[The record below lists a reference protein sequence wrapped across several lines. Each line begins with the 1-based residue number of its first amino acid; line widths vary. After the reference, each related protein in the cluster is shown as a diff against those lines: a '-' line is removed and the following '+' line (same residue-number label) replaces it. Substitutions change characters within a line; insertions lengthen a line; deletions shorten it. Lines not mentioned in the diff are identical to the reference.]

1 MVEQVYNAFLSC
13 DQKVTTDTRNIA
25 KNDLFF
31 ALKGPN
37 FNGNKF
43 AEKALELGAKY
54 AVIDEKEYFIEGK
67 TFLVENV
74 LETLQSLARFHR
86 EKINIPV
93 VAITGTN
100 GKTTTKELLGAVL
113 TSQYHILITKG
124 NLNNHIGVPLTILQ
138 LNKEHEIAVIEM
150 GASKIGD
157 IKELVEIALPNYG
170 IITNIGKAHLE
181 GFGDVETIKKTKFE
195 LYDFIIENKGAVVVN
210 KEDEVLL
217 SYIPKETDK
226 FTYGSLE
233 ADVIGKVVRQTP
245 TLEMELSIEE
255 NATNM
260 VKTNLLGA
268 YNQNNILA
276 AACVG
281 KLFKV
286 SKENIEQSIANYLPT
301 NNRSQLVT
309 TSKNTVIADCYNA
322 NPTSTMESL
331 ISFNQIESSQKL
343 VILGDM
349 LELGSASEVEHQAIV
364 DYLEN
369 TSLKAILVG
378 TCYQKTNSGFTTFK
392 DTLELIPFLKQKGL
406 ENSLVLLKG
415 SRGIKLEMLLKENIF

>member
-210 KEDEVLL
+210 KEDELL
-217 SYIPKETDK
+217 TSYIGKDIDK

-255 NATNM
+255 NAPNM

-349 LELGSASEVEHQAIV
+349 LELGSASELEHQAII

-369 TSLKAILVG
+369 TSLKTILVG

>member
-1 MVEQVYNAFLSC
+1 MIEEIYNAFLSC
-13 DQKVTTDTRNIA
+13 NQQVTTDTRNIA

-43 AEKALELGAKY
+43 AEKALELGAKF
-54 AVIDEKEYFIEGK
+54 AVIDESEYFIDGK

-113 TSQYHILITKG
+113 SSQYNILITQG

-138 LNKEHEIAVIEM
+138 LTKEHEIAVIEM

-157 IKELVEIALPNYG
+157 IKELVEIALPDYG

-195 LYDFIIENKGAVVVN
+195 LYDFVIENKGAVVVN
-210 KEDEVLL
+210 KEDEVLT
-217 SYIPKETDK
+217 SYIKDDIEK
-226 FTYGSLE
+226 FTYGSFK
-233 ADVIGKVVRQTP
+233 ADVTGKVVRQTP
-245 TLEMELSIEE
+245 KLEMELTVEE
-255 NATNM
+255 NAPKM
-260 VKTNLLGA
+260 LKTNLLGA
-268 YNQNNILA
+268 YNRNNILA

-281 KLFKV
+281 KIFNV
-286 SKENIEQSIANYLPT
+286 SKENIEQSIAHYLPT
-301 NNRSQLVT
+301 NNRSQLVK

-349 LELGSASEVEHQAIV
+349 LELGSSSEVEHQEIA

-378 TCYQKTNSGFTTFK
+378 ECYQKTNSGFRTFK
-392 DTLELIPFLKQKGL
+392 DTLELIPFLKQNSL
-406 ENSLVLLKG
+406 VNSLVLLKG

>member
-1 MVEQVYNAFLSC
+1 MVEQVYNAFLGC

-74 LETLQSLARFHR
+74 LETLQNLARHHR

-113 TSQYHILITKG
+113 TSQYNILITEG
-124 NLNNHIGVPLTILQ
+124 NLNNHIGVPLTLLQ
-138 LNKEHEIAVIEM
+138 LNKQHEIAVIEM

-181 GFGDVETIKKTKFE
+181 GFGDVETIKRTKFE
-195 LYDFIIENKGAVVVN
+195 LYDFIIKNKGGVVIN
-210 KEDEVLL
+210 NEDEILT
-217 SYIPKETDK
+217 SYIPKEIDK
-226 FTYGSLE
+226 FTYGFSK
-233 ADVIGKVVRQTP
+233 ADVTGKVVKQTP
-245 TLEMELSIEE
+245 TLEMELTMEE
-255 NATNM
+255 NAPKM

-281 KLFKV
+281 KIFKV
-286 SKENIEQSIANYLPT
+286 SKENIERSIAHYSPT
-301 NNRSQLVT
+301 NNRSQLVK

-349 LELGSASEVEHQAIV
+349 LELGASSEVEHQAIV
-364 DYLEN
+364 DYLESK
-369 TSLKAILVG
+369 SLKAILVG
-378 TCYQKTNSGFTTFK
+378 KCYQKTKSGFTTFK
-392 DTLELIPFLKQKGL
+392 DTLQLIPYLKQDGL

-415 SRGIKLEMLLKENIF
+415 SRGIKLEMLLEENIF

>member
-1 MVEQVYNAFLSC
+1 MVEQVYNAFLGC

-74 LETLQSLARFHR
+74 LETLQNLARHHR

-113 TSQYHILITKG
+113 TSQYNILITKG
-124 NLNNHIGVPLTILQ
+124 NLNNHIGVPLTLLQ

-181 GFGDVETIKKTKFE
+181 GFGDVETIKRTKFE
-195 LYDFIIENKGAVVVN
+195 LYDFIIKNKGGVVIN
-210 KEDEVLL
+210 NEDELL
-217 SYIPKETDK
+217 TSYIPKEIDK
-226 FTYGSLE
+226 FTYGFSK
-233 ADVIGKVVRQTP
+233 ADVTGKVVKQTP
-245 TLEMELSIEE
+245 TLEMELTMEE
-255 NATNM
+255 NAPKM

-281 KLFKV
+281 KIFKV
-286 SKENIEQSIANYLPT
+286 SKENIERSIAHYSPT
-301 NNRSQLVT
+301 NNRSQLVK

-349 LELGSASEVEHQAIV
+349 LELGASSEVEHQAIV
-364 DYLEN
+364 DYLESK
-369 TSLKAILVG
+369 SLKAILVG
-378 TCYQKTNSGFTTFK
+378 KCYQKTKSGFTTFK
-392 DTLELIPFLKQKGL
+392 DTLQLIPYLKQDGL

-415 SRGIKLEMLLKENIF
+415 SRGIKLEMLLEENIF

>member
-1 MVEQVYNAFLSC
+1 MIEQVYNAFLSC

-74 LETLQSLARFHR
+74 LETLQNLARHHR

-113 TSQYHILITKG
+113 TSQYNILITEG
-124 NLNNHIGVPLTILQ
+124 NLNNHIGVPLTLLQ

-195 LYDFIIENKGAVVVN
+195 LYDFIIKNKGGVVVN
-210 KEDEVLL
+210 NEDELL
-217 SYIPKETDK
+217 TSYIPKEIDK
-226 FTYGSLE
+226 FTYGFSK
-233 ADVIGKVVRQTP
+233 ADVTGKVVKQTP
-245 TLEMELSIEE
+245 TLEMELTMEE
-255 NATNM
+255 NAPKM

-281 KLFKV
+281 KIFKV
-286 SKENIEQSIANYLPT
+286 SKENIERSIAHYSPT
-301 NNRSQLVT
+301 NNRSQLVK

-349 LELGSASEVEHQAIV
+349 LELGASSEVEHQAIV
-364 DYLEN
+364 DYLESK
-369 TSLKAILVG
+369 SLKAILVG
-378 TCYQKTNSGFTTFK
+378 KCYQKTKSGFTTFK
-392 DTLELIPFLKQKGL
+392 DTLQLIPYLKQDGL

-415 SRGIKLEMLLKENIF
+415 SRGIKLEMLLEENIF

>member
-13 DQKVTTDTRNIA
+13 DQKVTTDTRNIG

-43 AEKALELGAKY
+43 AKKALELGAKY

-113 TSQYHILITKG
+113 TSQYNILITKG

-210 KEDEVLL
+210 NEDELL
-217 SYIPKETDK
+217 TSYIPKDIEK
-226 FTYGSLE
+226 FTYGFSK
-233 ADVIGKVVRQTP
+233 ADVTGKVVRQTP
-245 TLEMELSIEE
+245 TLEVELSIEE
-255 NATNM
+255 NAPNM

-286 SKENIEQSIANYLPT
+286 SKENIEQSIANYSPT
-301 NNRSQLVT
+301 NNRSQLVK

-349 LELGSASEVEHQAIV
+349 LELGSSSEVEHQAIV
-364 DYLEN
+364 DYLESN
-369 TSLKAILVG
+369 SLKAILVG
-378 TCYQKTNSGFTTFK
+378 TCYQKTKSGFTTFK
-392 DTLELIPFLKQKGL
+392 DTLELIPFLKQNGL

>member
-255 NATNM
+255 NAPNI

-392 DTLELIPFLKQKGL
+392 DTLELIPFLKQNGL

>member
-1 MVEQVYNAFLSC
+1 MVEQVYNAFLGC

-74 LETLQSLARFHR
+74 LETLQNLARHHR

-113 TSQYHILITKG
+113 TSQYNILITKG
-124 NLNNHIGVPLTILQ
+124 NLNNHIGVPLTLLQ

-181 GFGDVETIKKTKFE
+181 GFGDVETIKRTKFE
-195 LYDFIIENKGAVVVN
+195 LYDFIIKNKGGVVVN
-210 KEDEVLL
+210 NEDELL
-217 SYIPKETDK
+217 TSYIPKEIDK
-226 FTYGSLE
+226 FTYGFSK
-233 ADVIGKVVRQTP
+233 ADVTGKVVKQTP
-245 TLEMELSIEE
+245 TLEMELTMEE
-255 NATNM
+255 NAPKM

-281 KLFKV
+281 KIFKV
-286 SKENIEQSIANYLPT
+286 SKENIERSIAHYSPT
-301 NNRSQLVT
+301 NNRSQLVK

-349 LELGSASEVEHQAIV
+349 LELGASSEVEHQAIV
-364 DYLEN
+364 DYLESK
-369 TSLKAILVG
+369 SLKAILVG
-378 TCYQKTNSGFTTFK
+378 KCYQKTKSGFTTFK
-392 DTLELIPFLKQKGL
+392 DTLQLIPYLKQDGL

-415 SRGIKLEMLLKENIF
+415 SRGIKLEMLLEENIF

>member
-1 MVEQVYNAFLSC
+1 MVEQVYNAFLGC

-74 LETLQSLARFHR
+74 LETLQNLARHHR

-113 TSQYHILITKG
+113 TSQYNILITKG
-124 NLNNHIGVPLTILQ
+124 NLNNHIGVPLTLLQ

-195 LYDFIIENKGAVVVN
+195 LYDFIIKNKGGVVLN
-210 KEDEVLL
+210 NEDELL
-217 SYIPKETDK
+217 KSYIPKEIEK
-226 FTYGSLE
+226 FTYGFSK
-233 ADVIGKVVRQTP
+233 ADVTGKVVKQTP
-245 TLEMELSIEE
+245 TLEMELNIEE
-255 NATNM
+255 NAPKM
-260 VKTNLLGA
+260 LKTNLLGA

-281 KLFKV
+281 KIFKV
-286 SKENIEQSIANYLPT
+286 SKENIEQSIAHYSPT
-301 NNRSQLVT
+301 NNRSQLIK

-392 DTLELIPFLKQKGL
+392 DTLELIPFLKQNSL

>member
-1 MVEQVYNAFLSC
+1 MVEQVYNAFLGC

-54 AVIDEKEYFIEGK
+54 AVIDEKEYFTEGK

-74 LETLQSLARFHR
+74 LETLQNLARHHR

-113 TSQYHILITKG
+113 TSQYNILITEG
-124 NLNNHIGVPLTILQ
+124 NLNNHIGVPLTLLQ
-138 LNKEHEIAVIEM
+138 LNKQHEIAVIEM

-181 GFGDVETIKKTKFE
+181 GFGDVETIKRTKFE
-195 LYDFIIENKGAVVVN
+195 LYDFIIKTKGGVVLN
-210 KEDEVLL
+210 NEDELL
-217 SYIPKETDK
+217 TSYIPKEIEK
-226 FTYGSLE
+226 FTYGFSK
-233 ADVIGKVVRQTP
+233 ADVTGKVVKQSP
-245 TLEMELSIEE
+245 TLDMELTIEE
-255 NATNM
+255 NAPKM

-281 KLFKV
+281 KIFKV
-286 SKENIEQSIANYLPT
+286 SKENIERSIAHYSPT
-301 NNRSQLVT
+301 NNRSQLVK
-309 TSKNTVIADCYNA
+309 TSKNTVIVDCYNA

-331 ISFNQIESSQKL
+331 ISFYQIESSQKL

-349 LELGSASEVEHQAIV
+349 LELGASSEVEHQAIV
-364 DYLEN
+364 NYLESK
-369 TSLKAILVG
+369 SLKAILVG
-378 TCYQKTNSGFTTFK
+378 KCYQKTKSGFTTFK
-392 DTLELIPFLKQKGL
+392 DTLQLIPYLKQDGL

-415 SRGIKLEMLLKENIF
+415 SRGIKLEMLLEENIF

>member
-1 MVEQVYNAFLSC
+1 MVEQVYNAFLGC

-74 LETLQSLARFHR
+74 LETLQNLARHHR

-113 TSQYHILITKG
+113 TSQYNILITEG
-124 NLNNHIGVPLTILQ
+124 NLNNHIGVPLTLLQ
-138 LNKEHEIAVIEM
+138 LNKQHEIAVIEM

-181 GFGDVETIKKTKFE
+181 GFGDVGTIKRTKFE

-210 KEDEVLL
+210 KEDELL
-217 SYIPKETDK
+217 TSYIPKEIDK
-226 FTYGSLE
+226 FTYGFSK
-233 ADVIGKVVRQTP
+233 ADVTGKVVKQTP
-245 TLEMELSIEE
+245 TLEMELTMEE
-255 NATNM
+255 NAPKM

-281 KLFKV
+281 KIFKV
-286 SKENIEQSIANYLPT
+286 SKENIERSIAHYSPT
-301 NNRSQLVT
+301 NNRSQLVK

-349 LELGSASEVEHQAIV
+349 LELGASSEVEHQAIV
-364 DYLEN
+364 DYLESK
-369 TSLKAILVG
+369 SLKAILVG
-378 TCYQKTNSGFTTFK
+378 KCYQKTKSGFTTFK
-392 DTLELIPFLKQKGL
+392 DTLQLIPYLKQDGL

-415 SRGIKLEMLLKENIF
+415 SRGIKLEMLLEENIF

>member
-1 MVEQVYNAFLSC
+1 MVEQVYNAFLGC

-74 LETLQSLARFHR
+74 LETLQNLARHHR

-113 TSQYHILITKG
+113 TSQYNILITEG
-124 NLNNHIGVPLTILQ
+124 NLNNHIGVPLTLLQ
-138 LNKEHEIAVIEM
+138 LNKQHEIAVIEM

-181 GFGDVETIKKTKFE
+181 GFGDVETIKRTKFE
-195 LYDFIIENKGAVVVN
+195 LYDFIIKNKGGVVVN
-210 KEDEVLL
+210 NEDELL
-217 SYIPKETDK
+217 TSYIPKEIDK
-226 FTYGSLE
+226 FTYGFSK
-233 ADVIGKVVRQTP
+233 ADVTGKVVKQTP
-245 TLEMELSIEE
+245 TLEMELTMEE
-255 NATNM
+255 NAPKM

-281 KLFKV
+281 KIFKV
-286 SKENIEQSIANYLPT
+286 SKENIERSIAHYSPT
-301 NNRSQLVT
+301 NNRSQLVK

-369 TSLKAILVG
+369 TSLKTILVG

-392 DTLELIPFLKQKGL
+392 DTLQLIPYLKQDGL

-415 SRGIKLEMLLKENIF
+415 SRGIKLEMLLEENIF

>member
-1 MVEQVYNAFLSC
+1 MAEQVYNAFLSC

-54 AVIDEKEYFIEGK
+54 AVIDEPKYFIEGK

-74 LETLQSLARFHR
+74 LETLQTLARFHR
-86 EKINIPV
+86 EKVNIPV

-113 TSQYHILITKG
+113 TSQYKILITEG

-138 LNKEHEIAVIEM
+138 LTKEHEIAVIEM

-210 KEDEVLL
+210 NEDEVLMN
-217 SYIPKETDK
+217 YVGEDIEK
-226 FTYGSLE
+226 FTYGSFE
-233 ADVIGKVVRQTP
+233 ADVTGKVVRQTP
-245 TLEMELSIEE
+245 TLEMELTIEE
-255 NATNM
+255 NAPKM

-281 KLFKV
+281 KIFKV

-349 LELGSASEVEHQAIV
+349 LELGSSSEVEHQAIV

-378 TCYQKTNSGFTTFK
+378 GCYQKTNSGFTTFK
-392 DTLELIPFLKQKGL
+392 DTLELIPFLKQNGL

>member
-1 MVEQVYNAFLSC
+1 MAEQVYNAFLSC

-25 KNDLFF
+25 KNDLFL

-43 AEKALELGAKY
+43 AKKALELGAKY

-113 TSQYHILITKG
+113 TSQYNILITKG
-124 NLNNHIGVPLTILQ
+124 NLNNHIGVPLTILK

-181 GFGDVETIKKTKFE
+181 GFGDLETIKKTKFE
-195 LYDFIIENKGAVVVN
+195 LYDFIIKNKGAVVVN
-210 KEDEVLL
+210 NEDELL
-217 SYIPKETDK
+217 TSYIPKDIEK
-226 FTYGSLE
+226 FSYGFSK

-255 NATNM
+255 NAPNT

-322 NPTSTMESL
+322 NPTSTIESL

-349 LELGSASEVEHQAIV
+349 LELGSSSEVEHQAIV

-392 DTLELIPFLKQKGL
+392 DTLELIPFLKQNGL

>member
-13 DQKVTTDTRNIA
+13 DQKITTDTRNIS
-25 KNDLFF
+25 KNNLFF

-54 AVIDEKEYFIEGK
+54 AVIDESEYFVEGK

-100 GKTTTKELLGAVL
+100 GKTTTKELLGSVL
-113 TSQYHILITKG
+113 TSQYNILITEK

-138 LNKEHEIAVIEM
+138 LTKEHEIAVIEM

-195 LYDFIIENKGAVVVN
+195 LYDFIIKNKGAVVVN
-210 KEDEVLL
+210 KEDEVLTC
-217 SYIPKETDK
+217 YIGEDVEK
-226 FTYGSLE
+226 FTYGSFK
-233 ADVIGKVVRQTP
+233 ADVTGKVVRQTP
-245 TLEMELSIEE
+245 TLEMKLTIEE
-255 NATNM
+255 NAPKI
-260 VKTNLLGA
+260 VKTKLLGA

-281 KLFKV
+281 KIFKV
-286 SKENIEQSIANYLPT
+286 SKENIEHSIANYSPT
-301 NNRSQLVT
+301 NNRSQLLKT
-309 TSKNTVIADCYNA
+309 AKNTVISDCYNA

-331 ISFNQIESSQKL
+331 ISFNQIKSSQKL

-349 LELGSASEVEHQAIV
+349 LELGSSSEVEHQVIV

-378 TCYQKTNSGFTTFK
+378 ECYQKTNSGFTTFK
-392 DTLELIPFLKQKGL
+392 DTLELIPFLKQDGL

>member
-1 MVEQVYNAFLSC
+1 MVEQVYNAFLGC

-74 LETLQSLARFHR
+74 LETLQNLARHHR

-113 TSQYHILITKG
+113 TSQYNILITKG
-124 NLNNHIGVPLTILQ
+124 NLNNHIGVPLTLLQ

-195 LYDFIIENKGAVVVN
+195 LYDFIIKNKGRVVVN
-210 KEDEVLL
+210 NEDELL
-217 SYIPKETDK
+217 KSYIPKEIDK
-226 FTYGSLE
+226 FTYGFSK
-233 ADVIGKVVRQTP
+233 ADVTGKVVKQTP
-245 TLEMELSIEE
+245 TLEMELTIEE
-255 NATNM
+255 NAPKM
-260 VKTNLLGA
+260 LKTNLLGA

-281 KLFKV
+281 KIFKV
-286 SKENIEQSIANYLPT
+286 SKENIERSIAHYSPT
-301 NNRSQLVT
+301 NNRSQLIK

-349 LELGSASEVEHQAIV
+349 LELGASSEEEHQAIV
-364 DYLEN
+364 DYLESK
-369 TSLKAILVG
+369 SLKAILVG
-378 TCYQKTNSGFTTFK
+378 KCYQKTKSGFTTFK
-392 DTLELIPFLKQKGL
+392 DTLELIPFLKQSDL

>member
-1 MVEQVYNAFLSC
+1 MIEEIYNAFLSC
-13 DQKVTTDTRNIA
+13 NQQLTTDTRNIA

-43 AEKALELGAKY
+43 AEKALELGAKF
-54 AVIDEKEYFIEGK
+54 AVIDESEYFIDGK

-113 TSQYHILITKG
+113 SSQYNILITQG

-138 LNKEHEIAVIEM
+138 LTKEHEIAVIEM

-157 IKELVEIALPNYG
+157 IKELVEIALPDYG
-170 IITNIGKAHLE
+170 IITNVGKAHLE
-181 GFGDVETIKKTKFE
+181 GFGDEETIKKTKFE
-195 LYDFIIENKGAVVVN
+195 LYDFVIENKGAVVVN
-210 KEDEVLL
+210 KEDKVLT
-217 SYIPKETDK
+217 SYIPKDIEK
-226 FTYGSLE
+226 FTYGSFK
-233 ADVIGKVVRQTP
+233 ADVTGKVVRQTP
-245 TLEMELSIEE
+245 KLEMELTVEE
-255 NATNM
+255 NAPKIL
-260 VKTNLLGA
+260 KTNLLGA
-268 YNQNNILA
+268 YNRNNILA

-281 KLFKV
+281 KIFNV
-286 SKENIEQSIANYLPT
+286 SKENIEQSIAHYLPT
-301 NNRSQLVT
+301 NNRSQLVK

-322 NPTSTMESL
+322 NPNSTMEAL

-349 LELGSASEVEHQAIV
+349 LELGSSSEVEHQEIV

-378 TCYQKTNSGFTTFK
+378 GCYQKTNSGFRTFK
-392 DTLELIPFLKQKGL
+392 DTLELIPFLKQNSL
-406 ENSLVLLKG
+406 VNSLVLLKG
-415 SRGIKLEMLLKENIF
+415 SRRIKLEMLLKENIF

>member
-1 MVEQVYNAFLSC
+1 MVEQVYNAFLGC

-74 LETLQSLARFHR
+74 LETLQNLARHHR

-113 TSQYHILITKG
+113 TSQYNILITKG
-124 NLNNHIGVPLTILQ
+124 NLNNHIGVPLTLLQ

-195 LYDFIIENKGAVVVN
+195 LYDFIIKNKGGVVLN
-210 KEDEVLL
+210 NEDELL
-217 SYIPKETDK
+217 KSYIPKEIEK
-226 FTYGSLE
+226 FTYGFSK
-233 ADVIGKVVRQTP
+233 ADVTGKVVKQTP
-245 TLEMELSIEE
+245 TLEMELNIEE
-255 NATNM
+255 NAPKM
-260 VKTNLLGA
+260 LKTNLLGA

-281 KLFKV
+281 KIFKV
-286 SKENIEQSIANYLPT
+286 SKENIEQSIAHYSPT
-301 NNRSQLVT
+301 NNRSQLIK

-349 LELGSASEVEHQAIV
+349 LELGASSEVEHQAIV
-364 DYLEN
+364 DYLESK
-369 TSLKAILVG
+369 SLKAILVG
-378 TCYQKTNSGFTTFK
+378 KCYQKTKSGFTTFK
-392 DTLELIPFLKQKGL
+392 DTLQLIPFLKESDL

>member
-1 MVEQVYNAFLSC
+1 MVEQVYNAFLGC

-74 LETLQSLARFHR
+74 LETLQNLARHHR

-113 TSQYHILITKG
+113 TSQYNILITEG
-124 NLNNHIGVPLTILQ
+124 NLNNHIGVPLTLLQ

-181 GFGDVETIKKTKFE
+181 GFGDVETIKRTKFE
-195 LYDFIIENKGAVVVN
+195 LYDFIIKNKGGVVIN
-210 KEDEVLL
+210 NEDELL
-217 SYIPKETDK
+217 TSYIPKEIDK
-226 FTYGSLE
+226 FTYGFSK
-233 ADVIGKVVRQTP
+233 ADVTGKVVKQTP
-245 TLEMELSIEE
+245 TLEMELTMEE
-255 NATNM
+255 NAPKM

-281 KLFKV
+281 KIFKV
-286 SKENIEQSIANYLPT
+286 SKENIERSIAHYSPT
-301 NNRSQLVT
+301 NNRSQLVK

-349 LELGSASEVEHQAIV
+349 LELGASSELEHQAIV
-364 DYLEN
+364 DYLESK
-369 TSLKAILVG
+369 SLKAILVG
-378 TCYQKTNSGFTTFK
+378 KCYQKTKSGFTTFK
-392 DTLELIPFLKQKGL
+392 DTLQLIPYLKQDGL

-415 SRGIKLEMLLKENIF
+415 SRGIKLEMLLEENIF

>member
-13 DQKVTTDTRNIA
+13 DQKITTDTRNIA

-86 EKINIPV
+86 EKINIPI

-113 TSQYHILITKG
+113 TSQYNILITEG

-138 LNKEHEIAVIEM
+138 LTKEHEIAVIEM

-181 GFGDVETIKKTKFE
+181 GFDNVETIKKTKFE

-210 KEDEVLL
+210 KEDELL
-217 SYIPKETDK
+217 FRYIGKDIDK
-226 FTYGSLE
+226 FTYGSFE
-233 ADVIGKVVRQTP
+233 ADVTGKVVRQTP
-245 TLEMELSIEE
+245 TLEMELIIEE
-255 NATNM
+255 NAPNM
-260 VKTNLLGA
+260 VRTNLLGA

-281 KLFKV
+281 KIFKI

-301 NNRSQLVT
+301 NNRSQLVK

-331 ISFNQIESSQKL
+331 ISFNQIESSKKL

-349 LELGSASEVEHQAIV
+349 LELGSASKAEHQAIV

-378 TCYQKTNSGFTTFK
+378 TCYQKTNSGFSTFK
-392 DTLELIPFLKQKGL
+392 DILELIPFLKQNGL

>member
-1 MVEQVYNAFLSC
+1 MVEQVYNAFLGC

-74 LETLQSLARFHR
+74 LETLQNLARHHR

-113 TSQYHILITKG
+113 TSQYNILITEG
-124 NLNNHIGVPLTILQ
+124 NLNNHIGVPLTLLQ

-181 GFGDVETIKKTKFE
+181 GFGDVETIKRTKFE
-195 LYDFIIENKGAVVVN
+195 LYDFIIKNKGGVVIN
-210 KEDEVLL
+210 NEDELL
-217 SYIPKETDK
+217 TSYIPKEIDK
-226 FTYGSLE
+226 FTYGFSK
-233 ADVIGKVVRQTP
+233 ADVTGKVVKQTP
-245 TLEMELSIEE
+245 TLEMELTMEE
-255 NATNM
+255 NAPKM

-281 KLFKV
+281 KIFKV
-286 SKENIEQSIANYLPT
+286 SKENIERSIAHYSPT
-301 NNRSQLVT
+301 NNRSQLVK

-349 LELGSASEVEHQAIV
+349 LELGASSEVEHQAIV
-364 DYLEN
+364 DYLESK
-369 TSLKAILVG
+369 SLKAILVG
-378 TCYQKTNSGFTTFK
+378 KCYQKTKSGFTTFK
-392 DTLELIPFLKQKGL
+392 DTLQLIPYLKQDGL

-415 SRGIKLEMLLKENIF
+415 SRGIKLEMLLEENIF

>member
-13 DQKVTTDTRNIA
+13 DQKITTDTRNIA

-54 AVIDEKEYFIEGK
+54 AIIDESEYFVEGK

-93 VAITGTN
+93 IAITGTN

-113 TSQYHILITKG
+113 TSQYNILITEK

-138 LNKEHEIAVIEM
+138 LTKEHEIAVIEM

-195 LYDFIIENKGAVVVN
+195 LYDFIIKNKGARRVSPQFVAKMIPNIAGGHVSMRFGFRGPSQTVISACASSN
-210 KEDEVLL
+210 DAIGIALRLIRYGDADIMLTGGTEASITPLTIAGFANMRALSQNCDNPTEASRPFDANRDGFVLSEGAGML
-217 SYIPKETDK
+217 VIESEEHALKRGATISVSYTHL
-226 FTYGSLE
+226 T
-233 ADVIGKVVRQTP
+233 
-245 TLEMELSIEE
+245 
-255 NATNM
+255 
-260 VKTNLLGA
+260 
-268 YNQNNILA
+268 
-276 AACVG
+276 
-281 KLFKV
+281 
-286 SKENIEQSIANYLPT
+286 LPT
-301 NNRSQLVT
+301 
-309 TSKNTVIADCYNA
+309 
-322 NPTSTMESL
+322 
-331 ISFNQIESSQKL
+331 
-343 VILGDM
+343 
-349 LELGSASEVEHQAIV
+349 
-364 DYLEN
+364 
-369 TSLKAILVG
+369 KA
-378 TCYQKTNSGFTTFK
+378 
-392 DTLELIPFLKQKGL
+392 
-406 ENSLVLLKG
+406 
-415 SRGIKLEMLLKENIF
+415 

>member
-210 KEDEVLL
+210 KDDEVLM
-217 SYIPKETDK
+217 SNIKKDIDK
-226 FTYGSLE
+226 FTYGSFK
-233 ADVIGKVVRQTP
+233 ANVTGKVVRQTP

-255 NATNM
+255 NAPNM

-268 YNQNNILA
+268 YNQNNVLA

-281 KLFKV
+281 KIFKV
-286 SKENIEQSIANYLPT
+286 SKENIEKSIANYLPN
-301 NNRSQLVT
+301 NNRSQLVK

-349 LELGSASEVEHQAIV
+349 LELGSASELEHQAIV

-392 DTLELIPFLKQKGL
+392 DTLELIPFLKQNGL

>member
-1 MVEQVYNAFLSC
+1 MIEEIYNAFLSC
-13 DQKVTTDTRNIA
+13 NQQLTTDTRNIA

-43 AEKALELGAKY
+43 AEKALELGAKF
-54 AVIDEKEYFIEGK
+54 AVIDESEYFIDGK

-113 TSQYHILITKG
+113 SSQYNILITQG

-138 LNKEHEIAVIEM
+138 LTKEHEIAVIEM

-157 IKELVEIALPNYG
+157 IKELVEIALPDYG
-170 IITNIGKAHLE
+170 IITNVGKAHLE
-181 GFGDVETIKKTKFE
+181 GFGDEETIKKTKFE
-195 LYDFIIENKGAVVVN
+195 LYDFVIENKGAVVVN
-210 KEDEVLL
+210 KEDKVLT
-217 SYIPKETDK
+217 SYIPKDIEK
-226 FTYGSLE
+226 FTYGSFK
-233 ADVIGKVVRQTP
+233 ADVTGKVVRQTP
-245 TLEMELSIEE
+245 KLEMELTVEE
-255 NATNM
+255 NTPKM
-260 VKTNLLGA
+260 LKTNLLGA
-268 YNQNNILA
+268 YNRNNILA
-276 AACVG
+276 AACLG
-281 KLFKV
+281 KIFNV
-286 SKENIEQSIANYLPT
+286 SKENIEHSIAHYLPT
-301 NNRSQLVT
+301 NNRSQLVK

-349 LELGSASEVEHQAIV
+349 LELGSSSEVEHQEIA

-378 TCYQKTNSGFTTFK
+378 ECYQKTNSGFRTFK
-392 DTLELIPFLKQKGL
+392 DTLKLIPFLKQNSL
-406 ENSLVLLKG
+406 VNSLVLLKG

>member
-1 MVEQVYNAFLSC
+1 
-13 DQKVTTDTRNIA
+13 
-25 KNDLFF
+25 
-31 ALKGPN
+31 
-37 FNGNKF
+37 
-43 AEKALELGAKY
+43 
-54 AVIDEKEYFIEGK
+54 
-67 TFLVENV
+67 
-74 LETLQSLARFHR
+74 
-86 EKINIPV
+86 
-93 VAITGTN
+93 
-100 GKTTTKELLGAVL
+100 
-113 TSQYHILITKG
+113 
-124 NLNNHIGVPLTILQ
+124 
-138 LNKEHEIAVIEM
+138 
-150 GASKIGD
+150 
-157 IKELVEIALPNYG
+157 
-170 IITNIGKAHLE
+170 
-181 GFGDVETIKKTKFE
+181 
-195 LYDFIIENKGAVVVN
+195 LYDFIIENKGAVIVN
-210 KEDEVLL
+210 NEDELL
-217 SYIPKETDK
+217 INYVGEDIEK
-226 FTYGSLE
+226 FTYGSFE

-245 TLEMELSIEE
+245 SLEMELSLEE
-255 NATNM
+255 NAPNM

-281 KLFKV
+281 KIFKV
-286 SKENIEQSIANYLPT
+286 SNENIEQSIANYLPT

-349 LELGSASEVEHQAIV
+349 LELGSASEVEHQTIV

-392 DTLELIPFLKQKGL
+392 DTLELIPFLKQNGL

>member
-1 MVEQVYNAFLSC
+1 MVEQVYNAFLGC

-74 LETLQSLARFHR
+74 LETLQNLARHHR

-113 TSQYHILITKG
+113 TSQYNIAITEG
-124 NLNNHIGVPLTILQ
+124 NLNNHIGVPLTLLQ

-181 GFGDVETIKKTKFE
+181 GFGDVETIKRTKFE
-195 LYDFIIENKGAVVVN
+195 LYDFIIKNKGGVVVN
-210 KEDEVLL
+210 NEDELL
-217 SYIPKETDK
+217 TSYIPKEIDK
-226 FTYGSLE
+226 FTYGFSK
-233 ADVIGKVVRQTP
+233 ADVTGKVVKQTP
-245 TLEMELSIEE
+245 TLEMELTMEE
-255 NATNM
+255 NAPKM

-281 KLFKV
+281 KIFKV
-286 SKENIEQSIANYLPT
+286 SKENIERSIAHYSPT
-301 NNRSQLVT
+301 NNRSQLVK

-349 LELGSASEVEHQAIV
+349 LELGASSEVEHQAIV
-364 DYLEN
+364 DYLESK
-369 TSLKAILVG
+369 SLKAILVG
-378 TCYQKTNSGFTTFK
+378 KCYQKTKSGFTTFK
-392 DTLELIPFLKQKGL
+392 DTLQLIPYLKQDGL

-415 SRGIKLEMLLKENIF
+415 SRGIKLEMLLEENIF

>member
-1 MVEQVYNAFLSC
+1 
-13 DQKVTTDTRNIA
+13 
-25 KNDLFF
+25 
-31 ALKGPN
+31 
-37 FNGNKF
+37 
-43 AEKALELGAKY
+43 
-54 AVIDEKEYFIEGK
+54 VIDEKEYFIEGK

-74 LETLQSLARFHR
+74 LETLQNLARHHR

-113 TSQYHILITKG
+113 TSQYNILITKG
-124 NLNNHIGVPLTILQ
+124 NLNNHIGVPLTLLQ

-195 LYDFIIENKGAVVVN
+195 LYDFIIKNKGRIVVN
-210 KEDEVLL
+210 NEDELL
-217 SYIPKETDK
+217 KSYIPKEIDK
-226 FTYGSLE
+226 FTYGFSK
-233 ADVIGKVVRQTP
+233 ADVTGKVVKQTP
-245 TLEMELSIEE
+245 TLEMELTIEE
-255 NATNM
+255 NAPKM

-281 KLFKV
+281 KIFKV
-286 SKENIEQSIANYLPT
+286 SKENIERSIAHYSPT
-301 NNRSQLVT
+301 NNRSQLVK

-349 LELGSASEVEHQAIV
+349 LELGASSEVEHQAIV
-364 DYLEN
+364 DYLESK
-369 TSLKAILVG
+369 SLKAILVG
-378 TCYQKTNSGFTTFK
+378 KCYQKTKSGFTTFK
-392 DTLELIPFLKQKGL
+392 DTLELIPFLKQSDL

>member
-1 MVEQVYNAFLSC
+1 MVEQVYNAFLGC

-74 LETLQSLARFHR
+74 LETLQNLARHHR

-113 TSQYHILITKG
+113 TSQYNILITKG
-124 NLNNHIGVPLTILQ
+124 NLNNHIGVPLTLLQ

-195 LYDFIIENKGAVVVN
+195 LYDFIIKNKGGVVLN
-210 KEDEVLL
+210 NEDKLL
-217 SYIPKETDK
+217 KSYIPKEIEK
-226 FTYGSLE
+226 FTYGFSK
-233 ADVIGKVVRQTP
+233 ADVTGKVVKQTP
-245 TLEMELSIEE
+245 TLEIELTIEE
-255 NATNM
+255 NAPKM
-260 VKTNLLGA
+260 LKTNLLGA

-281 KLFKV
+281 KIFKV
-286 SKENIEQSIANYLPT
+286 SKENIEQSIAHYSPT
-301 NNRSQLVT
+301 NNRSQLVK

-349 LELGSASEVEHQAIV
+349 LELGASSELEHQAIV
-364 DYLEN
+364 DYLKSK
-369 TSLKAILVG
+369 SLKAILVG
-378 TCYQKTNSGFTTFK
+378 KCYQKTKSGFTTFK
-392 DTLELIPFLKQKGL
+392 DTLELIPFLKQSDL

>member
-1 MVEQVYNAFLSC
+1 MVEQVYNAFLGC

-74 LETLQSLARFHR
+74 LETLQNLARHHR

-113 TSQYHILITKG
+113 TSQYNILITKG
-124 NLNNHIGVPLTILQ
+124 NLNNHIGVPLTLLQ

-195 LYDFIIENKGAVVVN
+195 LYDFIIKNKGGVVLN
-210 KEDEVLL
+210 NEDELL
-217 SYIPKETDK
+217 KSYIPKEIDK
-226 FTYGSLE
+226 FTYGFSK
-233 ADVIGKVVRQTP
+233 ADVTGKVVKQTP
-245 TLEMELSIEE
+245 TLEMELTIEE
-255 NATNM
+255 NTPKM
-260 VKTNLLGA
+260 LKTNLLGA

-281 KLFKV
+281 KIFKV
-286 SKENIEQSIANYLPT
+286 SKENIERSIAHYSPT
-301 NNRSQLVT
+301 NNRSQLVK

-349 LELGSASEVEHQAIV
+349 LELGASSEVEHQAIV
-364 DYLEN
+364 DYLESK
-369 TSLKAILVG
+369 SLKAILVG
-378 TCYQKTNSGFTTFK
+378 KCYQKTKSGFTTFK
-392 DTLELIPFLKQKGL
+392 DTLELIPFLKQSDL

>member
-1 MVEQVYNAFLSC
+1 MVEQVYNAFLGC

-74 LETLQSLARFHR
+74 LETLQNLARHHR

-113 TSQYHILITKG
+113 TSQYNIAITEG
-124 NLNNHIGVPLTILQ
+124 NLNNHIGVPLTLLQ

-181 GFGDVETIKKTKFE
+181 GFGDVETIKRTKFE
-195 LYDFIIENKGAVVVN
+195 LYDFIIKNKGGVVVN
-210 KEDEVLL
+210 KEDELL
-217 SYIPKETDK
+217 TSYIPKEIDK
-226 FTYGSLE
+226 FTYGFSK
-233 ADVIGKVVRQTP
+233 ADVTGKVVKQTP
-245 TLEMELSIEE
+245 TLEMELTMEE
-255 NATNM
+255 NAPKM

-281 KLFKV
+281 KIFKV
-286 SKENIEQSIANYLPT
+286 SKENIERSIAHYSPT
-301 NNRSQLVT
+301 NNRSQLVK

-349 LELGSASEVEHQAIV
+349 LELGASSEVEHQAIV
-364 DYLEN
+364 DYLESK
-369 TSLKAILVG
+369 SLKAILVG
-378 TCYQKTNSGFTTFK
+378 KCYQKTKSGFTTFK
-392 DTLELIPFLKQKGL
+392 DTLQLIPYLKQDGL

-415 SRGIKLEMLLKENIF
+415 SRGIKLEMLLEENIF

>member
-1 MVEQVYNAFLSC
+1 MVEQVYNAFLGC

-74 LETLQSLARFHR
+74 LETLQNLARHHR

-113 TSQYHILITKG
+113 TSQYNILITKG
-124 NLNNHIGVPLTILQ
+124 NLNNHIGVPLTLLQ

-181 GFGDVETIKKTKFE
+181 GFGDMETIKKTKFE
-195 LYDFIIENKGAVVVN
+195 LYDFIIKNKGGVVLN
-210 KEDEVLL
+210 NEDELL
-217 SYIPKETDK
+217 KSYIPKEIEK
-226 FTYGSLE
+226 FTYGFSK
-233 ADVIGKVVRQTP
+233 ADVTGKVVKQTP
-245 TLEMELSIEE
+245 TLEMELNIEE
-255 NATNM
+255 NAPKM
-260 VKTNLLGA
+260 LKTNLLGA

-281 KLFKV
+281 KIFKV
-286 SKENIEQSIANYLPT
+286 SKENIEQSIAHYSPT
-301 NNRSQLVT
+301 NNRSQLIK

-349 LELGSASEVEHQAIV
+349 LELGASSEVEHQAIV
-364 DYLEN
+364 DYLESK
-369 TSLKAILVG
+369 SLKAILVG
-378 TCYQKTNSGFTTFK
+378 KCYQKTKSGFTTFK
-392 DTLELIPFLKQKGL
+392 DTLELIPFLKQSDL

>member
-1 MVEQVYNAFLSC
+1 MVEQVYNAFLGC

-74 LETLQSLARFHR
+74 LETLQNLARHHR

-113 TSQYHILITKG
+113 TSQYNILITKG
-124 NLNNHIGVPLTILQ
+124 NLNNHIGVPLTLLQ

-195 LYDFIIENKGAVVVN
+195 LYDFIIKNKGRVVVN
-210 KEDEVLL
+210 NEGELL
-217 SYIPKETDK
+217 KSYIPKEIDK
-226 FTYGSLE
+226 FTYGFSK
-233 ADVIGKVVRQTP
+233 ADVTGKVVKQTP
-245 TLEMELSIEE
+245 TLEMELTIEE
-255 NATNM
+255 NAPKM

-281 KLFKV
+281 KIFKV
-286 SKENIEQSIANYLPT
+286 SKENIERSIAHYSPT
-301 NNRSQLVT
+301 NNRSQLVK

-349 LELGSASEVEHQAIV
+349 LELGASSEVEHQAIV
-364 DYLEN
+364 DYLESK
-369 TSLKAILVG
+369 SLKAILVG
-378 TCYQKTNSGFTTFK
+378 KCYQKTKSGFTTFK
-392 DTLELIPFLKQKGL
+392 DTLELIPFLKQSDL

>member
-1 MVEQVYNAFLSC
+1 MIEEIYNAFLSC
-13 DQKVTTDTRNIA
+13 NQQVTTDTRNIA

-43 AEKALELGAKY
+43 AEKALELGAKF
-54 AVIDEKEYFIEGK
+54 AVIDESEYFIDGK
-67 TFLVENV
+67 TFLAENV

-86 EKINIPV
+86 ENINIPV

-113 TSQYHILITKG
+113 SSQYNILITQG

-138 LNKEHEIAVIEM
+138 LTKEHEIAVIEM

-157 IKELVEIALPNYG
+157 IKELVEIALPDYG

-195 LYDFIIENKGAVVVN
+195 LYDFVIENKGAVVVN
-210 KEDEVLL
+210 KEDEVLT
-217 SYIPKETDK
+217 SYIKDDIEK
-226 FTYGSLE
+226 FTYGSFK
-233 ADVIGKVVRQTP
+233 ADVTGKVVRQTP
-245 TLEMELSIEE
+245 KLEMELTVEE
-255 NATNM
+255 NAPKM
-260 VKTNLLGA
+260 LKTNLLGA
-268 YNQNNILA
+268 YNRNNILA

-281 KLFKV
+281 KIFNV
-286 SKENIEQSIANYLPT
+286 SKENIEQSIAHYLPT
-301 NNRSQLVT
+301 NNRSQLVK

-349 LELGSASEVEHQAIV
+349 LELGSSSEVEHQEIV

-378 TCYQKTNSGFTTFK
+378 GCYQKTNSGFRTFK
-392 DTLELIPFLKQKGL
+392 NTLELITFLKQNSL
-406 ENSLVLLKG
+406 VNSLVLLKG